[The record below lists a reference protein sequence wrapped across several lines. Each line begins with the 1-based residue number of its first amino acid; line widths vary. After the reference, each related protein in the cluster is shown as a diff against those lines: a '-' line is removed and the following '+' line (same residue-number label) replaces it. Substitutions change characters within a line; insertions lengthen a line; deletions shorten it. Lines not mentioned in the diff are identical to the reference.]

1 MNELSDHLRKNLLE
15 IVSGRDV
22 SIKASKAGP
31 LFFSVEDCAQGFV
44 DLFGISQPRKF
55 KEAFKIVTGGVGS
68 EDTKINSLVSSSLLS
83 LLTFY
88 SLFEY
93 QFGKSDCKIDIDDIG
108 QFDSCLFE
116 VRNQVIKFPSCVDIL
131 LKNKTQCLFWESKF
145 NEPLRDITD
154 RLELGIGYKDL
165 YLNSDIKEI
174 LNSNGIFV
182 VHNSKKLYLQTY
194 ENKGKPKEPPKKYLY
209 GIKQAISHL
218 IGLVRGP
225 QIYKKYF
232 PEYPKGYYSGW
243 DEDTKLYFGTILYHV
258 PSMNDVREYKE
269 LYEAIFC
276 GEKGRKILS
285 AIYDWVDYKYR
296 GVKSYISKEKLDD
309 VNLIRPLTYQEIFTK
324 DKNKFL
330 DERVARFYELGK
342 YNENPSSL

>member
-258 PSMNDVREYKE
+258 PGMNDVKEYMN
-269 LYEAIFC
+269 LYKAIFYDN
-276 GEKGRKILS
+276 EEVIKG
-285 AIYDWVDYKYR
+285 AIFEWVEDKF
-296 GVKSYISKEKLDD
+296 KSTFTQKEK
-309 VNLIRPLTYQEIFTK
+309 IKIIPTLTYQEIFKK
-324 DKNKFL
+324 DKNDFL
-330 DERVARFYELGK
+330 DERVAQFYELGK
-342 YNENPSSL
+342 YNDDFSSL